1 MTLMNHL
8 RFLSIASYLPY
19 LSHDRNVRIMASNFI
34 HPKDG
39 KVLHDLRIWSGDP
52 DQAPVLVD

>member
-1 MTLMNHL
+1 MNHL